1 MAAVIDSPKKP
12 NPSAPDPLVE
22 YVDVDGVMLR
32 VATRPGNGIPL
43 LLLNGIGANFEL
55 VFPFIDAL
63 PDRQV
68 IIFDIPG
75 TGRSSMWLRPR
86 RFPGLASL
94 ANRLLDR
101 MGFQQV
107 DVAGVSWGGALAQQF
122 ARQYPDRCRRLILAA
137 TSPGVVS
144 VPGRPKV
151 LLKMATP
158 MRYLSSQY
166 MQDAAPHIYGGEIRR
181 KPHLVTE
188 HTARLIPPSIVGYL
202 YQLIAGAGWTSVHWL
217 HKLQQ
222 PTLILAGD
230 DDPIVPAVNA
240 RLISM
245 LIPNNRLH
253 IVHGGG
259 HLFLLH
265 SPHKVAPIISEFLDA
280 PEDDR

>member
-1 MAAVIDSPKKP
+1 MAAVINSPKKP

-32 VATRPGNGIPL
+32 VATRPGSGIPL

-137 TSPGVVS
+137 TSPGAIS

-151 LLKMATP
+151 LMKMATP
-158 MRYLSSQY
+158 MRYISSQY
-166 MQDAAPHIYGGEIRR
+166 MEDAAPHIYGGEIRR

-265 SPHKVAPIISEFLDA
+265 SPHKVVPIISEFLDA
-280 PEDDR
+280 PDDDR